1 MLDPSEFNASVSS
14 HGFVIELLTLALD
27 IAESNMLL
35 ASRSFTY
42 ADFGFISYNFL
53 EFDFALLRDSVDF
66 IH

>member
-1 MLDPSEFNASVSS
+1 MLDPFEFNASVSS

-35 ASRSFTY
+35 TSRPFTY
-42 ADFGFISYNFL
+42 ADFVLISYNFF

>member
-1 MLDPSEFNASVSS
+1 MLDPFEFNASVSS

-35 ASRSFTY
+35 ASSSFTY
-42 ADFGFISYNFL
+42 ADFVLISYYFIEL
-53 EFDFALLRDSVDF
+53 DFALLRDSVDC

>member
-1 MLDPSEFNASVSS
+1 MLDPFEFNASVSS

-27 IAESNMLL
+27 ISESNMLL

-42 ADFGFISYNFL
+42 CDFVLISYNFL